1 MKRKIF
7 TLLMCAAAF
16 ASVSAQFSTMTI
28 KPATKAATCDGVID
42 SKDPWV
48 EADWVA
54 AAVGKTSNVGDM
66 SAKFQLKYDKDNLYF
81 GVVVQDG
88 DRFTGNSTTYTNDC
102 VEFFISMD
110 TTAWPT
116 GTYHP
121 DLSTKQLR
129 LQAVADPAAT
139 GGAIECGQTA
149 PANGQYVCVDNG
161 TNYVQE
167 WSMPWAEL
175 SADMDP
181 AWDQKQFRFDIQVAN
196 ATGDGLRTQQMFWD
210 NASDD
215 QWRNT
220 TRMGIVT
227 LATPIPD
234 LGGGYVNDAAKMYIQ
249 VASKP
254 VVADG
259 IIDANDP
266 WMADQWVVP
275 AIGKTSNVGDMSAKF
290 QLLYDKTNIYFGIV
304 VQDGDRFTGNSTTYT
319 NDCVEFFISMDT
331 TAYPTGTYHPD
342 LSTKQL
348 RLQAVADPAATG
360 GAIECGQTAPANG
373 QYVCVD
379 NGTNY
384 VQEWVMPW
392 AELSADMD
400 PAWDQQQFRFDV
412 QVANATGDG
421 LRTQQM
427 FWDNSSD
434 DQWRNTTKMGV
445 VALKV
450 PLPNLPGG
458 NAVNNVKSSKS
469 LIYVSDNQLRGVK
482 GLVSIYDVTGKLVMK
497 SLAQNGSVNVASLKQ
512 GIYIVNSN
520 NSAAKISIR

>member
-7 TLLMCAAAF
+7 TLLMCAVAF
-16 ASVSAQFSTMTI
+16 ATVSAQFSTMTI
-28 KPATKAATCDGVID
+28 KVASKPATCDGILD
-42 SKDPWV
+42 SNDPWV
-48 EADWVA
+48 EADWVVP
-54 AAVGKTSNVGDM
+54 AVGKTSNVGDM

-81 GVVVQDG
+81 GIKVTDG
-88 DRFTGNSTTYTNDC
+88 DRFTGNSTTYNNDC

-110 TTAWPT
+110 TTAYPT
-116 GTYHP
+116 GTYHA
-121 DLSTKQLR
+121 DLSTKQMR

-139 GGAIECGQTA
+139 GGAIESSQTA
-149 PANGQYVCVDNG
+149 PPNGQYVCVDNG
-161 TNYVQE
+161 TDYVQE

-175 SADMDP
+175 TDGMDP

-210 NASDD
+210 NSSDQ
-215 QWRNT
+215 QWQNT
-220 TRMGIVT
+220 TDMGIVT

-234 LGGGYVNDAAKMYIQ
+234 LGGGGYVNDAAKLWIE

-266 WMADQWVVP
+266 WVADKWVDAAV
-275 AIGKTSNVGDMSAKF
+275 GKTSNVGDMTAKF
-290 QLLYDKTNIYFGIV
+290 QLLYDKTNIYFGIQV
-304 VQDGDRFTGNSTTYT
+304 TDGDRFTGNSTTYN

-331 TAYPTGTYHPD
+331 TAWPTGTYHAD
-342 LSTKQL
+342 LSTKQM
-348 RLQAVADPAATG
+348 RLQAVADPTATG
-360 GAIECGQTAPANG
+360 GAIESSQTAPPNG

-379 NGTNY
+379 NGTGY
-384 VQEWVMPW
+384 VQEWIMPW
-392 AELSADMD
+392 AELTDGMD

-412 QVANATGDG
+412 QIANATGDG

-427 FWDNSSD
+427 FWDNST
-434 DQWRNTTKMGV
+434 DQQWQNTTDMGI
-445 VALKV
+445 VALKT
-450 PLPNLPGG
+450 PLYSMV
-458 NAVNNVKSSKS
+458 AVKDVKSAKS
-469 LIYVSDNQLRGVK
+469 LVYVSDNQLRGVK

-497 SLAQNGSVNVASLKQ
+497 SLAKDGTVNVASLKQ

-520 NSAAKISIR
+520 NSTAKISIR